1 MIPAHVTRTSSEPP
15 RSTAA
20 ATAASTSERLVTSQR
35 TPTPPIASAV
45 SRAPASSKSATTTV
59 APSDA
64 KRLAVAAPIP
74 RAPPV
79 TSTVFPSKRIAASLY
94 GRVVEF
100 RDILAQRR
108 MHRSF
113 TGEPVDPASVGRIAR
128 TIRHAPSGGFS
139 QGQSIVVVTERS
151 TRAAIAQAFGDEH
164 YSTGGRN
171 FIADAPVHMVVS
183 ANEAHYHAR
192 YTEPDK
198 LAATGGVEVT
208 WPVPYWF
215 VDAGAVMML
224 VLLAAIDEGL
234 AGAFVG
240 HPDQKRIFDA
250 LLGLPPDV
258 VPIGLALIGHPSPV
272 GATPG
277 SRLAS
282 RRRPLDDQVH
292 RERW

>member
-1 MIPAHVTRTSSEPP
+1 M
-15 RSTAA
+15 
-20 ATAASTSERLVTSQR
+20 
-35 TPTPPIASAV
+35 
-45 SRAPASSKSATTTV
+45 
-59 APSDA
+59 
-64 KRLAVAAPIP
+64 
-74 RAPPV
+74 
-79 TSTVFPSKRIAASLY
+79 
-94 GRVVEF
+94 EF
-100 RDILAQRR
+100 REILSQRR

-113 TGEPVDPASVGRIAR
+113 TDEAVDPASVERIAR

-139 QGQSIVVVTERS
+139 QGQSIVVVTEAS
-151 TRAAIAQAFGDEH
+151 TRAAIAEAFGDEH

-192 YTEPDK
+192 YNEADK
-198 LAATGGVEVT
+198 LAASGGVEVI

-240 HPDQKRIFDA
+240 HPDQKRIFDE
-250 LLGLPPDV
+250 LLGLPLDV
-258 VPIGLALIGHPSPV
+258 VPIGLALIGHPAPG
-272 GATPG
+272 GAPSG
-277 SRLAS
+277 SRLDEL
-282 RRRPLDDQVH
+282 RRAFDDQVH